1 MMNTLLSAID
11 DEQKVSKRHRRIL
24 WASGMGIFLDGYDLS
39 IMAIVLI
46 LLKPQWH
53 LGPTLLGLLGTAALV
68 GALIGGL
75 FGGIIADRYGRKTV
89 YLIDIA
95 AFFFAALLSGFAWD
109 IMSLVILRF
118 ILGLGVGADY
128 PLSSTYIAEFMPK
141 NKRGSAMTW
150 IFGLW
155 MGGALLSSLVGLV
168 LLHIG
173 PEAWRW
179 MLASGAIPAVLVL
192 WLRRSL
198 PESPRWYI
206 YRGRLQEAAQV
217 LRWLVPDVN
226 EQERELL
233 VQETAFSMQAS
244 RRVSWTMLFSKP
256 YLRRTVYACV
266 PWFMMDV
273 MGYAM
278 GIFLPFML
286 MHMGLKTPE
295 QAIIGNSF
303 FTASFVLGWIPLALL
318 IDRVGRRRA
327 QTWGFLGD
335 AISLG
340 LVGLFALSGEPP
352 FAIVATGLII
362 WQIANSFGPGNT
374 TWIIPTELYPTELRA
389 TGHGFATAFSRF
401 GGVVSVFFLPTLQ
414 AELGNG
420 GLLLVLAA
428 AGLIGV
434 LTTWWL
440 GSEMAGQALPER
452 VESASSPRGQ
462 RAA

>member
-1 MMNTLLSAID
+1 MNTLLNALD
-11 DEQKVSKRHRRIL
+11 DDQQVTRRHRRIL
-24 WASGMGIFLDGYDLS
+24 WASGLGIFLDGYDLS

-53 LGPTLLGLLGTAALV
+53 LGPTMLGLLGTAALV

-75 FGGIIADRYGRKTV
+75 FGGLIADRYGRKTV

-95 AFFFAALLSGFAWD
+95 AFFIAALLSGFAWD
-109 IMSLVILRF
+109 ITSLVILRF

-141 NKRGSAMTW
+141 NKRGAAMTW

-155 MGGALLSSLVGLV
+155 MGGALVSSLVGLA
-168 LLHIG
+168 LLHAG
-173 PEAWRW
+173 PDAWRW
-179 MLASGAIPAVLVL
+179 MLASGALPALLVL
-192 WLRRSL
+192 WLRRNL

-206 YRGRLQEAAQV
+206 YRGRLQEATAV
-217 LRWLVPDVN
+217 LRWLVPEASASDR
-226 EQERELL
+226 ERM
-233 VQETAFSMQAS
+233 VDETAHGMSAS
-244 RRVSWTMLFSKP
+244 RNVSWMMLFKPP
-256 YLRRTVYACV
+256 YLRRTIYACL

-273 MGYAM
+273 MGYAL

-286 MHMGLKTPE
+286 MHLGLKTPQ
-295 QAIIGNSF
+295 QAIIGNSI

-318 IDRVGRRRA
+318 IDKIGRRRA
-327 QTWGFLGD
+327 QIWGFLGD
-335 AISLG
+335 CLSLA
-340 LVGLFALSGEPP
+340 LVGLFSLSGEPP
-352 FAIVATGLII
+352 FAIVAIGLLA

-414 AELGNG
+414 ADLGNG
-420 GLLLVLAA
+420 GLLLILAT

-434 LTTWWL
+434 ITTWWL
-440 GSEMAGQALPER
+440 GTEMARQALPEAM
-452 VESASSPRGQ
+452 ETPR